1 MLLLE
6 EKVALLFLLLG
17 GGKGVQ
23 SFRDPTLLL
32 SIMAFVARSTLW
44 SMVPAFFG
52 MLLGIAIGVSFMRF
66 GAMSNMNVF
75 LNQQQLADAKVEPP
89 VHL

>member
-1 MLLLE
+1 
-6 EKVALLFLLLG
+6 
-17 GGKGVQ
+17 
-23 SFRDPTLLL
+23 
-32 SIMAFVARSTLW
+32 
-44 SMVPAFFG
+44 MVPAFFG

-66 GAMSNMNVF
+66 GAMSNMNFF